1 MYVTI
6 ANYFTRM
13 LETRTCVFTLTH
25 HGLIPTAV
33 LSLLHGL
40 ISCHSPRNLGSCRHL
55 QPGVVLR
62 ACCSS
67 CSGVFLFWAYGCFAC
82 LCGWCPEASRGQQRA
97 PDSGTE
103 GRGSESP
110 CTLCKG
116 SAAQNPVVSPAPPT
130 ASIAG
135 CVDGT
140 NSHQVWLSVPWK
152 PSGEAR
158 DMILFEGSC
167 GTNNPTHSR
176 KLYPLG
182 VAPAAA

>member
-82 LCGWCPEASRGQQRA
+82 LCGWCPEASRGLQTPELKA
-97 PDSGTE
+97 E
-103 GRGSESP
+103 
-110 CTLCKG
+110 
-116 SAAQNPVVSPAPPT
+116 AVNHPAP
-130 ASIAG
+130 S
-135 CVDGT
+135 
-140 NSHQVWLSVPWK
+140 
-152 PSGEAR
+152 AR
-158 DMILFEGSC
+158 AALLRTQS
-167 GTNNPTHSR
+167 SLQR
-176 KLYPLG
+176 PLL
-182 VAPAAA
+182 PQSLAA